1 MKKAVLFF
9 WIAGISLFWSVQALD
24 SLDVWEVNTR
34 ITKLQEAVPW
44 TVPPVDSGYDRKWYV
59 GSILANIF
67 TTTQKIKSDFILG
80 FRDILWSSYQHNI
93 PKWNGQ
99 IFKPGT
105 LWDRGGNIW
114 VWTSSISSWLKLDVE
129 WKVWATEY
137 CDENGANCFVATSF
151 PAQWYQANN
160 QECSNFCNSRGLSNI
175 GDPANS
181 NALCTSWEN
190 AFSSVS
196 NIIYSY
202 GIWGGYQSS
211 STTSVWGMCYRSGQ
225 PRDNDGTDI
234 TTWCFCSGGTQVWS
248 NQVSGWVGGGA
259 SIWSQAWS
267 ITYLLSNNVGIGTSS
282 PSTALHVWAVW
293 RFDGWVQVDGNR
305 AISNTN
311 RSHTA
316 QSNLSDYGFFQMKN
330 AAWDTGAYIGAWNGW
345 NRINFVLDA
354 ADRMN
359 IRGWNVGIWVND
371 PSARLHVNGNIIA
384 RNPTANN
391 HVATKSYVDN
401 NLWSAG
407 WDNLWNHTATEDL
420 DMWNYRIINLAT
432 PTRNANAATKWYVD
446 SRIATVPSFTPPPT
460 CDGNN
465 KALGW
470 TGTSWVCNTIGSS
483 SGSWSPT
490 YSWSTWAWSGCTELW
505 GGTGC
510 MIRKWRVRTVQCV
523 SSLWAISQE
532 SYCSWTKP
540 ATINGNA
547 CMDDDRNCGP

>member
-1 MKKAVLFF
+1 MKKAVLFI
-9 WIAGISLFWSVQALD
+9 WIVGISLFWSAHALD
-24 SLDVWEVNTR
+24 SLNVSEVNTR

-67 TTTQKIKSDFILG
+67 TATQKIKSDFILG

-181 NALCTSWEN
+181 NALCTSGEN
-190 AFSSVS
+190 AFSSIS

-202 GIWGGYQSS
+202 GTWGGYQSS

-234 TTWCFCSGGTQVWS
+234 TTWCFCSGGTQVGS
-248 NQVSGWVGGGA
+248 SQVSGWVGGGA

-316 QSNLSDYGFFQMKN
+316 QSHLSDYGFFQVKN
-330 AAWDTGAYIGAWNGW
+330 NAWDTGAYFGAWNWW
-345 NRINFVLDA
+345 NRINLVLDT

-371 PSARLHVNGNIIA
+371 PNARLHVNGNIISN
-384 RNPTANN
+384 NPTANS

-401 NLWSAG
+401 QVTSVPWFITPPACVGS
-407 WDNLWNHTATEDL
+407 
-420 DMWNYRIINLAT
+420 NLALWWT
-432 PTRNANAATKWYVD
+432 WNA
-446 SRIATVPSFTPPPT
+446 
-460 CDGNN
+460 
-465 KALGW
+465 
-470 TGTSWVCNTIGSS
+470 WVCNEITS
-483 SGSWSPT
+483 
-490 YSWSTWAWSGCTELW
+490 W
-505 GGTGC
+505 GGWFLHVHQ
-510 MIRKWRVRTVQCV
+510 MYDRLVERLELVLLEQYLVMAFV
-523 SSLWAISQE
+523 
-532 SYCSWTKP
+532 
-540 ATINGNA
+540 
-547 CMDDDRNCGP
+547 DDDTLVLVSVNKEKSTSIEVAFFDKTFFLNMLWTIVITTYIWKKYSLGTCNPFTLP